1 MASAIKIGV
10 IGCARILN
18 AHLRGFKILQ
28 EAGHEDLFQI
38 TSLCARK
45 EEDALR
51 FRRRGEGPPP
61 RPNPIETPG
70 DPLNAPHTYIDD
82 LHAGFSADIY
92 TDYREMLK
100 SGDIDA
106 VVIYTGH
113 DSHHS
118 IAIDAMR
125 AGKDVAVEKAMAIT
139 VKAAQAM
146 CEVADETGR
155 VLSVDENV
163 HFGAGTV
170 ASRWAVQQGL
180 IGDVQMVYRGGIGFP
195 SHRPDLAT
203 ARTAWRH
210 SKLGSG
216 GGVSIDL
223 GVHLFN
229 RIRTI
234 CGPVVSVS
242 ASWQI
247 LESVRVL
254 LTDDNSAV
262 AEEIPNEV
270 DDAFFANFRLE
281 SGGQGH
287 AAVARSAHGRRIG
300 VPGGTNI
307 FGTRGALSDGNCYS
321 DDGSTGSIVGK
332 FKSEAPEA
340 YATAFPSGVTDAYA
354 LEQLDFLMSI
364 RDQREPKMNGV
375 EGTID
380 LALAYAILESG
391 LLGREVTL
399 EEVLDG
405 DADGYQKSIND
416 HYAL

>member
-1 MASAIKIGV
+1 MPIKIGV

-18 AHLRGFKILQ
+18 AHLRGFRILQ
-28 EAGHEDLFQI
+28 ESGYEDLFQI
-38 TSLCARK
+38 TALCARR

-51 FRRRGEGPPP
+51 FRKRGEGPSP

-70 DPLNAPHTYIDD
+70 DPLNAPHMYVDD
-82 LHAGFSADIY
+82 LHPGFEAAIY

-106 VVIYTGH
+106 VVVYTGH
-113 DSHHS
+113 DNHHS
-118 IAIDAMR
+118 IAIDAME
-125 AGKDVAVEKAMAIT
+125 AGKDVAVEKAMAIS

-146 CEVADETGR
+146 CDVADATGR

-163 HFGAGTV
+163 RFSAGTV
-170 ASRWAVQQGL
+170 ASQWVVNQGM
-180 IGDVQMVYRGGIGFP
+180 IGDVQMVYRGVIGFP

-229 RIRTI
+229 GIRTI
-234 CGPVVSVS
+234 CGPVISVG
-242 ASWQI
+242 ATWQV
-247 LESVRVL
+247 LEPVRVL
-254 LTDDNSAV
+254 LTDDDSGV
-262 AEEIPNEV
+262 AEEIENEV

-281 SGGQGH
+281 RGGQGH

-307 FGTRGALSDGNCYS
+307 FGTAGAISDGNYYN
-321 DDGSTGSIVGK
+321 DDGAAGSVVGRLK
-332 FKSEAPEA
+332 AEAPDE
-340 YATAFPSGVTDAYA
+340 YAVAFPNDITDAYA
-354 LEQLDFLMSI
+354 LEQLDFLLSI
-364 RDQREPKMNGV
+364 RDGRKPLMNGE

-380 LALAYAILESG
+380 LALSYAILESG
-391 LLGREVTL
+391 LLGREVSL
-399 EEVLDG
+399 QEMLSGEV
-405 DADGYQKSIND
+405 DGYQKPIND
-416 HYAL
+416 QYGL

>member
-1 MASAIKIGV
+1 MIKIGV

-28 EAGHEDLFQI
+28 EAGYEDLFKI
-38 TSLCARK
+38 TALCARK

-51 FRRRGEGPPP
+51 FRKRGEGPPP

-82 LHAGFSADIY
+82 LHPGLEAAVY

-100 SGDIDA
+100 SGDVDA

-125 AGKDVAVEKAMAIT
+125 AGKDAAVEKAMAIT

-146 CEVADETGR
+146 CDAADDTGR

-163 HFGAGTV
+163 HFSTGTV
-170 ASRWAVQQGL
+170 ATKWAIEQGL
-180 IGDVQMVYRGGIGFP
+180 IGDVQMIYRGILGFP

-210 SKLGSG
+210 SRLGSG

-223 GVHLFN
+223 GVHMFN
-229 RIRTI
+229 GIRTM
-234 CGPVVSVS
+234 CGPVTSVS
-242 ASWQI
+242 ATWQV
-247 LESVRVL
+247 LESTRVL
-254 LTDDNSAV
+254 LTDDDSEV

-270 DDAFFANFRLE
+270 DDAFFANFRLKN
-281 SGGQGH
+281 GGQGH
-287 AAVARSAHGRRIG
+287 ATVARSTHGRRIG

-307 FGTRGALSDGNCYS
+307 FGTAGAISDGRCYS
-321 DDGSTGSIVGK
+321 DDGSSSSVVGK
-332 FKSEAPEA
+332 FKASVPER
-340 YATAFPSGVTDAYA
+340 YAEAFPNDVTDAYA
-354 LEQLDFLMSI
+354 LEQLDFLLSI
-364 RDQREPKMNGV
+364 RDGRTPKMSGV

-380 LALAYAILESG
+380 LALSYAILESG

-399 EEVLDG
+399 DEMLAGE
-405 DADGYQKSIND
+405 ADVYQKGIND
-416 HYAL
+416 HYGL